1 MKLSNIYLHF
11 WVHKFQY
18 LVLIILVTI
27 ILSACSDRQGTVSN
41 PLSENVSNGSGS
53 TLSEATGPDNNI
65 NISVTPQSEATTADQ
80 SEIPVQATE
89 VTRLRA
95 QFAGVTF
102 LYSPDLINNVRMERV
117 PGADNAPDGN
127 GIPQSVVFVFE
138 SESDAQSPV
147 LVVNAI
153 RQSNGLFYD
162 ALPENVRTETA
173 ELESI
178 IQDPQLDGPNAQVI
192 GFVNGQGLRTVVQE
206 RGKST
211 YTFNGITH
219 DVRYA
224 VEFTFPVE
232 VNTADSNIF
241 EPDLNQLDA
250 VIETLYIDGGAESL
264 NVTTCVDDAE
274 YITSLTIPDGT
285 EIMPGETFVKTWRMR
300 NTGTCTWTKNYSWT
314 FKGGDVLTLMDTTV
328 IDLVLPGEEVDISVT
343 LVVPESPG
351 IYAGQWQL
359 SGVNHFEEIG
369 PEVYYL
375 ITVPE
380 A

>member
-18 LVLIILVTI
+18 LALIILVTI

-53 TLSEATGPDNNI
+53 TLSEATAPDNNI

-102 LYSPDLINNVRMERV
+102 LYSPDLIDNVRMERAL
-117 PGADNAPDGN
+117 GADNGADDS
-127 GIPQSVVFVFE
+127 IPQSVIFVFE
-138 SESDAQSPV
+138 SESDAQSPM

-153 RQSNGLFYD
+153 RQNNGLFYD

-178 IQDPQLDGPNAQVI
+178 IQAPQLDGPDAQVI

-219 DVRYA
+219 DGRY
-224 VEFTFPVE
+224 
-232 VNTADSNIF
+232 
-241 EPDLNQLDA
+241 
-250 VIETLYIDGGAESL
+250 
-264 NVTTCVDDAE
+264 
-274 YITSLTIPDGT
+274 
-285 EIMPGETFVKTWRMR
+285 
-300 NTGTCTWTKNYSWT
+300 
-314 FKGGDVLTLMDTTV
+314 
-328 IDLVLPGEEVDISVT
+328 
-343 LVVPESPG
+343 
-351 IYAGQWQL
+351 
-359 SGVNHFEEIG
+359 EIG
-369 PEVYYL
+369 RAHV
-375 ITVPE
+375 
-380 A
+380 